1 MSTLSPYAIAADLLD
16 PPESPWL
23 YDPKRWIVECI
34 DWPDGQSLTEYQ
46 AEECDALVQHGRVAV
61 RGPHGLGKTATAA
74 LLVHWFATTRDQ
86 AGMDWKIITT
96 ASAWRQLTHYLW
108 PEIHKWAKRI
118 RWDVL
123 ERRPYRTTELLSLN
137 LKLRHGEAFAAASSD
152 HQKIEGAHADSLLY
166 IYDEAKAIPTP
177 TFDATEGAFSGAG
190 SDTSTEAFAV
200 AQSTPGA
207 PAGRFYDICS
217 RKAGYEDWHP
227 IHVTRDRVVAAGRMS
242 SEWADQRRR
251 QWGAESSLYRNRVE
265 GEFASQD
272 EDAVIPLAWVEAAN
286 DRWRDLEESGEWPP
300 LTCVGVDVARSGAD
314 RTVFAARHGWA
325 IKPLDRKPRQPIT
338 RTAEQARVAMAG
350 TYAMVDSV
358 GLGAGVVDQLIQQGC
373 KAYGFNAGA
382 RTDLTDEAGELGFA
396 NVRSAAWWMLRVL
409 LEPERGEPI
418 ALPPDDGLTGDL
430 CAPRWEVRAGGKI
443 FVEPK
448 DKIRERIGRSTDDG
462 DAVVQ
467 AFWPPSEV
475 ADEVVWDA
483 HETIS
488 DY

>member
-1 MSTLSPYAIAADLLD
+1 MSTLSPFAVAADLLD
-16 PPESPWL
+16 PPGSPWM
-23 YDPKRWIVECI
+23 YDPAKFIREALTWPAGQGPTDYQI
-34 DWPDGQSLTEYQ
+34 D
-46 AEECDALVQHGRVAV
+46 ECDAIVEHGRVAV

-74 LLVHWFATTRDQ
+74 MLIHWFALTREK
-86 AGMDWKIITT
+86 AGVDWKVVST

-118 RWDVL
+118 NWDL
-123 ERRPYRTTELLSLN
+123 LDMTPYRSSQLMSLN
-137 LKLRHGEAFAAASSD
+137 LKMRHGEAFAAASND
-152 HQKIEGAHADSLLY
+152 HEKIEGAHADSILY
-166 IYDEAKAIPTP
+166 VYDEAKAIPAL

-190 SDTSTEAFAV
+190 SDTAAEAFAV

-217 RKAGYEDWHP
+217 RKAGYEDWFP
-227 IHVTRDRVVAAGRMS
+227 IHVTRDQVIDAGRMS
-242 SEWADQRRR
+242 AEWAEQRRK
-251 QWGAESSLYRNRVE
+251 QWGKDSSLYANRVE

-286 DRWRDLEESGEWPP
+286 DRWRELEASGEWGP

-314 RTVFAARHGWA
+314 RTVFAPRHAWA
-325 IKPLDRKPRQPIT
+325 IRPLQRKPRQPT
-338 RTAEQARVAMAG
+338 PRTAEQARVAMAG
-350 TYAMVDSV
+350 TYAMVDVV
-358 GLGAGVVDQLIQQGC
+358 GIGAGVVDQLIQQGC
-373 KAYGFNAGA
+373 RAYGFNAGA
-382 RTDLTDEAGELGFA
+382 GTDLTDEAGELGFS
-396 NVRSAAWWMLRVL
+396 NVRSAAWWNLRVL

-418 ALPPDDGLTGDL
+418 ALPPDDQLTGDL

-443 FVEPK
+443 FVEK
-448 DKIRERIGRSTDDG
+448 KADIRKRIGRSTDDG

-475 ADEVVWDA
+475 PAEVVWDG

-488 DY
+488 DL